1 MRDRQEELATFT
13 LQRDGAPPLRFK
25 GELLA
30 ETRSSPDRGRGDWS
44 GATGRWTEL
53 RLYRT
58 KGGKFVCQRINR
70 TQWQGERDS
79 FEAVVCQTENDV
91 MEFFGWGWL
100 AKDLYAEA
108 GLDAAEDVA

>member
-1 MRDRQEELATFT
+1 MRDRQEPSTFI

-30 ETRSSPDRGRGDWS
+30 ETSSSPDRGRGDWS

-58 KGGKFVCQRINR
+58 QGGKYVCQRIGR
-70 TQWQGERDS
+70 AQWQGERDTH
-79 FEAVVCQTENDV
+79 EAVVCETENEV

-100 AKDLYAEA
+100 AKDLYAKAE
-108 GLDAAEDVA
+108 LDAAEEVA